1 MMNRKSIVYLILF
14 LSIKLSLYSQA
25 VEGTLL
31 AQWTSPDVTGSAT
44 YDNSYNEVWGITN
57 NGREYAIIGST
68 LGTHF
73 IDVTDPDDIYEA
85 AFVKGKAFGSII
97 IHRDYH
103 DYRGLLYAVCD
114 EGNSS
119 LQIIDFTTLPDSV
132 TVVYD
137 SDVLIKRTH
146 NIFIDTFV
154 YPAKLYSCSTIGNS
168 GYHTLE
174 VFSLENPTSP
184 QSIYAFSGNLLG
196 KNISHTHDAYVR
208 RDTAFLNC
216 GPNGLAIVN
225 FQDEPILLNDIEP
238 NAYPQSGYNHSGWLN
253 DKGDYYYM
261 ADETWGKDIKAIDVS
276 DLSQIEFVDFFNA
289 GDSSNYSIP
298 HNQIVSG
305 NYLYVSYYFNGL
317 QVYDLTNPDFPER
330 VMYYPT
336 STIAPYANYKG
347 AWGVFP
353 FLPSGNI
360 LVSDMQNGLF
370 VVKGIANTSSSTDI
384 REPRDFSIVPSIIH
398 DRFKIEG
405 LVDVLSVELYN
416 VASEKVVSLKGNS
429 NNEYNVD
436 TNLGGGIYLARI
448 ICTEAVYT
456 KKVYIQ

>member
-1 MMNRKSIVYLILF
+1 MMNKKSIVYLILF
-14 LSIKLSLYSQA
+14 LSINLSLYSQA

-216 GPNGLAIVN
+216 RPNGLAIVN
-225 FQDEPILLNDIEP
+225 FQMNRFYSMISNPMPILNQDTIIPVGLMTKEITTI
-238 NAYPQSGYNHSGWLN
+238 WLT
-253 DKGDYYYM
+253 KPGVRIS
-261 ADETWGKDIKAIDVS
+261 KR
-276 DLSQIEFVDFFNA
+276 
-289 GDSSNYSIP
+289 
-298 HNQIVSG
+298 
-305 NYLYVSYYFNGL
+305 
-317 QVYDLTNPDFPER
+317 LT
-330 VMYYPT
+330 
-336 STIAPYANYKG
+336 
-347 AWGVFP
+347 
-353 FLPSGNI
+353 
-360 LVSDMQNGLF
+360 
-370 VVKGIANTSSSTDI
+370 
-384 REPRDFSIVPSIIH
+384 
-398 DRFKIEG
+398 
-405 LVDVLSVELYN
+405 SV
-416 VASEKVVSLKGNS
+416 
-429 NNEYNVD
+429 
-436 TNLGGGIYLARI
+436 I
-448 ICTEAVYT
+448 
-456 KKVYIQ
+456 

>member
-1 MMNRKSIVYLILF
+1 
-14 LSIKLSLYSQA
+14 
-25 VEGTLL
+25 
-31 AQWTSPDVTGSAT
+31 
-44 YDNSYNEVWGITN
+44 
-57 NGREYAIIGST
+57 
-68 LGTHF
+68 
-73 IDVTDPDDIYEA
+73 
-85 AFVKGKAFGSII
+85 
-97 IHRDYH
+97 
-103 DYRGLLYAVCD
+103 
-114 EGNSS
+114 
-119 LQIIDFTTLPDSV
+119 
-132 TVVYD
+132 
-137 SDVLIKRTH
+137 
-146 NIFIDTFV
+146 
-154 YPAKLYSCSTIGNS
+154 
-168 GYHTLE
+168 
-174 VFSLENPTSP
+174 
-184 QSIYAFSGNLLG
+184 
-196 KNISHTHDAYVR
+196 
-208 RDTAFLNC
+208 
-216 GPNGLAIVN
+216 
-225 FQDEPILLNDIEP
+225 
-238 NAYPQSGYNHSGWLN
+238 
-253 DKGDYYYM
+253 
-261 ADETWGKDIKAIDVS
+261 
-276 DLSQIEFVDFFNA
+276 
-289 GDSSNYSIP
+289 
-298 HNQIVSG
+298 NQIVSG

-336 STIAPYANYKG
+336 SSIAPYANYKG

-448 ICTEAVYT
+448 VCTEAVYT